1 MYFMRI
7 AIIGSGISGL
17 SAAYFLGKNH
27 EVTIFEKSGR
37 LGGHTHTHQ
46 LELENLIKVDSGFI
60 VLNNKN
66 YKNLMK
72 FFNEIGIDL
81 FETEM
86 SFSVNSKFLI
96 WNSKEFFNFS
106 FLTNFKKIK
115 LLIDIMRFNYL
126 AKTIKRKESIGRWL
140 KTSKFSNLFVQSYLL
155 PMTSAI
161 WSSTSKEIK
170 NFPAESMNNFL
181 KNHGL
186 LNIYDRPQWYSVLG
200 GSITYIEKLLDLK
213 IFDVK
218 LNSKVKINRSDDK
231 VFISNRDESYEYD
244 LLIMANH
251 PNQIKECI
259 DDLSEKEKNALASI
273 KYQKNITIL
282 HGDESLMPK
291 DKNQWC
297 SWNVYK
303 DENYEYV
310 SYWMNNLQKINTS
323 HNIFVTLGNFPKP
336 NLIFN
341 EMQYEHPVFDFKAL
355 EGQKIFKEIQSKKNT
370 YYTGAYLGYGFH
382 EDGIKSSQAI
392 CKLIND
398 RGI

>member
-1 MYFMRI
+1 MRI

-27 EVTIFEKSGR
+27 EVTIFEKLDR

-46 LELENLIKVDSGFI
+46 LELESPIKVDSGFI
-60 VLNNKN
+60 VLNDKN
-66 YKNLMK
+66 YKNLME
-72 FFNEIGIDL
+72 FFKEIEIDL
-81 FETEM
+81 YKTEM

-106 FLTNFKKIK
+106 FLKNLKKIK
-115 LLIDIMRFNYL
+115 LLIHIVKFNYL
-126 AKTIKRKESIGRWL
+126 AKNFKSKESIGKWL
-140 KTSKFSNLFVQSYLL
+140 KTYNFSNLFIESYLL

-161 WSSTSKEIK
+161 WSSTSKGIAK
-170 NFPAESMNNFL
+170 YPAESMNGFL
-181 KNHGL
+181 NNHGL
-186 LNIYDRPQWYSVLG
+186 LNLYDRPQWYSVLG
-200 GSITYIEKLLDLK
+200 GSNTYIEKLLDLK

-218 LNSKVKINRSDDK
+218 LNSKVKINRSDNK
-231 VFISNRDESYEYD
+231 IFISNKEESEEYD

-251 PNQIKECI
+251 PNQIEECLE
-259 DDLSEKEKNALASI
+259 DLSEKEKQATDSI
-273 KYQKNITIL
+273 KYQKNLTIL

-310 SYWMNNLQKINTS
+310 TYWMNNLQKINTS
-323 HNIFVTLGNFPKP
+323 KNIFVTLGDFPKP
-336 NLIFN
+336 NLIFK
-341 EMQYEHPVFDFKAL
+341 EMQYEHPIFDFKAL
-355 EGQKIFKEIQSKKNT
+355 EGQKAFEKIQSEKNT

-398 RGI
+398 RDI

>member
-1 MYFMRI
+1 MRI
-7 AIIGSGISGL
+7 AVIGSGISGL
-17 SAAYFLGKNH
+17 SAAYFLSKNH
-27 EVTIFEKSGR
+27 EVTIFEKSDR

-46 LELENLIKVDSGFI
+46 LKLEKLIKVDSGFI
-60 VLNNKN
+60 VLNDKN
-66 YKNLMK
+66 YKNLMA
-72 FFNEIGIDL
+72 FFNEIDINL
-81 FETEM
+81 YKTEM

-106 FLTNFKKIK
+106 FLSNLKKIK
-115 LLIDIMRFNYL
+115 LLIDIIRFNYL
-126 AKTIKRKESIGRWL
+126 VKKYKNKESIGKWL
-140 KTSKFSNLFVQSYLL
+140 KHFKFSNLFIESYLL

-161 WSSTSKEIK
+161 WSSNSKEIA
-170 NFPAESMNNFL
+170 NYPAESMGNFL
-181 KNHGL
+181 NNHGL
-186 LNIYDRPQWYSVLG
+186 LNLYDRPQWYSVLG
-200 GSITYIEKLLDLK
+200 GSSTYIEKLLNLK

-218 LNSKVKINRSDDK
+218 LNSKVKINRSDNK
-231 VFISNRDESYEYD
+231 IFISNKDESEEYD

-251 PNQIKECI
+251 PNQIEECI
-259 DDLSEKEKNALASI
+259 EDLSKKEKQAIDSI

-310 SYWMNNLQKINTS
+310 TYWMNNLQKINTS
-323 HNIFVTLGNFPKP
+323 KDIFVTLGDFPKP
-336 NLIFN
+336 NSIFN
-341 EMQYEHPVFDFKAL
+341 EMQYEHPVFNFKAL
-355 EGQKIFKEIQSKKNT
+355 EGQKAFEKIQSEKNT

-392 CKLIND
+392 CKLINE
-398 RGI
+398 INI

>member
-1 MYFMRI
+1 MRI

-27 EVTIFEKSGR
+27 EVTIFEKSDR

-46 LELENLIKVDSGFI
+46 LELETTAKVDSGFI
-60 VLNNKN
+60 VLNDKN
-66 YKNLMK
+66 YKNLME
-72 FFNEIGIDL
+72 FFKEIEIDL
-81 FETEM
+81 YKTEM

-106 FLTNFKKIK
+106 FLKNLKKIK
-115 LLIDIMRFNYL
+115 LLIDIMKFNYL
-126 AKTIKRKESIGRWL
+126 AKNFKNKENIGKWL
-140 KTSKFSNLFVQSYLL
+140 KTYNFSNLFIESYLL

-161 WSSTSKEIK
+161 WSSTSKGITK
-170 NFPAESMNNFL
+170 YPAESMNGFL
-181 KNHGL
+181 NNHGL
-186 LNIYDRPQWYSVLG
+186 LNLYNRPQWYSVLG
-200 GSITYIEKLLDLK
+200 GSNTYIEKLLDLK

-218 LNSKVKINRSDDK
+218 LNSKVKINRLDNK
-231 VFISNRDESYEYD
+231 IFISNKGESEEYD
-244 LLIMANH
+244 LLIMATH
-251 PNQIKECI
+251 PNQIEECI
-259 DDLSEKEKNALASI
+259 EDLSEKEKQAMDLI
-273 KYQKNITIL
+273 KYQKNTTIL

-291 DKNQWC
+291 NKNHWC

-310 SYWMNNLQKINTS
+310 TYWMNNLQKINTS
-323 HNIFVTLGNFPKP
+323 KNIFVTLGDFPKP

-355 EGQKIFKEIQSKKNT
+355 EGQKAFEKIQSEKNT

-398 RGI
+398 INI

>member
-1 MYFMRI
+1 MRI

-27 EVTIFEKSGR
+27 EVTIFEKSDR

-46 LELENLIKVDSGFI
+46 LELETTAKVDSGFI
-60 VLNNKN
+60 VLNDKN
-66 YKNLMK
+66 YKNLME
-72 FFNEIGIDL
+72 FFKVIEIDL
-81 FETEM
+81 YKTEM

-106 FLTNFKKIK
+106 FLKNLKKIK
-115 LLIDIMRFNYL
+115 LLIDIMKFNYL
-126 AKTIKRKESIGRWL
+126 AKNFKNKESIGKWL
-140 KTSKFSNLFVQSYLL
+140 KTYNFSNLFIESYLL

-161 WSSTSKEIK
+161 WSSTSKGIA
-170 NFPAESMNNFL
+170 NYPAKSMNSFL

-186 LNIYDRPQWYSVLG
+186 LNLYNRPQWYSVLG
-200 GSITYIEKLLDLK
+200 GSNTYIEKLLDLK

-218 LNSKVKINRSDDK
+218 LNSKVKINRSDNK
-231 VFISNRDESYEYD
+231 IFISNKDESEEYD
-244 LLIMANH
+244 LLIMATH
-251 PNQIKECI
+251 PNQIEECI
-259 DDLSEKEKNALASI
+259 EDLSEKEKQAMDLI
-273 KYQKNITIL
+273 KYQKNRTIL
-282 HGDESLMPK
+282 HGDESLMPNN
-291 DKNQWC
+291 KNHWC

-310 SYWMNNLQKINTS
+310 TYWMNNLQKINTS
-323 HNIFVTLGNFPKP
+323 KNIFVTLGDFPKP

-355 EGQKIFKEIQSKKNT
+355 EGQKAFEKIQSEKNT

-398 RGI
+398 INI

>member
-1 MYFMRI
+1 MRI

-27 EVTIFEKSGR
+27 EVTIFEKSDR

-46 LELENLIKVDSGFI
+46 LELETTAKVDSGFI
-60 VLNNKN
+60 VLNDKN
-66 YKNLMK
+66 YKNLME
-72 FFNEIGIDL
+72 FFKEIEIDL
-81 FETEM
+81 YKTEM
-86 SFSVNSKFLI
+86 SFSVNSKFLV

-106 FLTNFKKIK
+106 FLKNLKKIK
-115 LLIDIMRFNYL
+115 LLIDIMKFNYL
-126 AKTIKRKESIGRWL
+126 AKNFKNKESIGKWL
-140 KTSKFSNLFVQSYLL
+140 KTYNFSNLFIESYLL

-161 WSSTSKEIK
+161 WSSTSKGIAK
-170 NFPAESMNNFL
+170 YPAESLNGFL
-181 KNHGL
+181 NNHGL
-186 LNIYDRPQWYSVLG
+186 LNLYDRPQWYSVLG
-200 GSITYIEKLLDLK
+200 GSNTYIEKLLDLK

-218 LNSKVKINRSDDK
+218 LNSKIKINRSDNK
-231 VFISNRDESYEYD
+231 IFIFNKGESEEYD
-244 LLIMANH
+244 LLIMATH
-251 PNQIKECI
+251 PNQIEECI
-259 DDLSEKEKNALASI
+259 EDLSEKEKQATDSI
-273 KYQKNITIL
+273 KYQKNLTIL

-310 SYWMNNLQKINTS
+310 TYWMNNLQKINTS
-323 HNIFVTLGNFPKP
+323 KNIFVTLGDFPEP
-336 NLIFN
+336 NLIFK

-355 EGQKIFKEIQSKKNT
+355 EGQKAFEKIQSEKNT

-382 EDGIKSSQAI
+382 EDGIKSSQTI

-398 RGI
+398 RNI

>member
-1 MYFMRI
+1 MRI

-27 EVTIFEKSGR
+27 EVTIFEKSDR

-46 LELENLIKVDSGFI
+46 LELETSIKVDSGFI
-60 VLNNKN
+60 VLNDKN

-72 FFNEIGIDL
+72 FFKEIDIDL
-81 FETEM
+81 HKTEM

-106 FLTNFKKIK
+106 FLKNLKKIK

-126 AKTIKRKESIGRWL
+126 AKNFKNKESIGKWL
-140 KTSKFSNLFVQSYLL
+140 KTYNFSNLFIESYLL

-161 WSSTSKEIK
+161 WSSTSKGIA
-170 NFPAESMNNFL
+170 NYPAESMNSFL
-181 KNHGL
+181 NNHGL
-186 LNIYDRPQWYSVLG
+186 LNLYDRPQWYSVLG
-200 GSITYIEKLLDLK
+200 GSNTYVEKLLDLK
-213 IFDVK
+213 IFDVE
-218 LNSKVKINRSDDK
+218 LNSKVKINRSHNRI
-231 VFISNRDESYEYD
+231 FISNKEKSEEYD

-251 PNQIKECI
+251 PNQIEECI
-259 DDLSEKEKNALASI
+259 EDLSEKEKKAMDLI
-273 KYQKNITIL
+273 KYQKNLTIL

-291 DKNQWC
+291 DKNLWC

-310 SYWMNNLQKINTS
+310 TYWMNNLQKINS
-323 HNIFVTLGNFPKP
+323 NKNIFVTLGDFPKP

-341 EMQYEHPVFDFKAL
+341 EMKYEHPVFDFKTL
-355 EGQKIFKEIQSKKNT
+355 EGQRAFEKIQSEKNT

-382 EDGIKSSQAI
+382 EDGIKSSQVI

-398 RGI
+398 RNI

>member
-1 MYFMRI
+1 MRI

-27 EVTIFEKSGR
+27 EVTIFEKSDR

-46 LELENLIKVDSGFI
+46 LELETTIKVDSGFI
-60 VLNNKN
+60 VLNDKN
-66 YKNLMK
+66 YKNLME
-72 FFNEIGIDL
+72 FFKEIDINL
-81 FETEM
+81 YETEM
-86 SFSVNSKFLI
+86 SFSVNSKFLV

-106 FLTNFKKIK
+106 FLKNLKKIK
-115 LLIDIMRFNYL
+115 LLIDIMKFNYL
-126 AKTIKRKESIGRWL
+126 AKNFKNKESIGKWL
-140 KTSKFSNLFVQSYLL
+140 KTYNLSNLFIESYLL

-161 WSSTSKEIK
+161 WSSTSKGIAK
-170 NFPAESMNNFL
+170 YPAKSMNGFL
-181 KNHGL
+181 NNHGL
-186 LNIYDRPQWYSVLG
+186 LNLYDRPQWYSVLG
-200 GSITYIEKLLDLK
+200 GSNTYVEKLLDLK

-218 LNSKVKINRSDDK
+218 LNSKVKINRSDNK
-231 VFISNRDESYEYD
+231 IFISNKEESEEYD

-251 PNQIKECI
+251 PNQIEECI
-259 DDLSEKEKNALASI
+259 EDLSEKEKQATNSI
-273 KYQKNITIL
+273 KYQKNLTIL
-282 HGDESLMPK
+282 HGDESLMPN

-310 SYWMNNLQKINTS
+310 TYWMNNLQKINTNK
-323 HNIFVTLGNFPKP
+323 NIFVTLGDFPEP

-341 EMQYEHPVFDFKAL
+341 EMQYEHPVLDFKAL
-355 EGQKIFKEIQSKKNT
+355 EGQKAFEKIQSEKNT

-382 EDGIKSSQAI
+382 EDGIKSSQTI

-398 RGI
+398 RNI

>member
-1 MYFMRI
+1 MRI

-27 EVTIFEKSGR
+27 EVTIFEKLDR

-46 LELENLIKVDSGFI
+46 LELESPIKVDSGFI
-60 VLNNKN
+60 VLNDKN
-66 YKNLMK
+66 YKNLME
-72 FFNEIGIDL
+72 FFKEIEIDL
-81 FETEM
+81 YKTEM

-106 FLTNFKKIK
+106 FLKNLKKIK
-115 LLIDIMRFNYL
+115 LLIDIMKFNYL
-126 AKTIKRKESIGRWL
+126 AKNFKNKENIGKWL
-140 KTSKFSNLFVQSYLL
+140 KTYNFSNLFIESYLL

-161 WSSTSKEIK
+161 WSSTSKGITK
-170 NFPAESMNNFL
+170 YPAESMNGFL
-181 KNHGL
+181 NNHGL
-186 LNIYDRPQWYSVLG
+186 LNLYNRPQWYSVLG
-200 GSITYIEKLLDLK
+200 GSNTYVEKLLDLK

-218 LNSKVKINRSDDK
+218 LNSKVKINRSDNK
-231 VFISNRDESYEYD
+231 IFISNRGESEEYD

-251 PNQIKECI
+251 PNQIEECLE
-259 DDLSEKEKNALASI
+259 DLSEKEKQATDSI
-273 KYQKNITIL
+273 KYQKNLTIL

-310 SYWMNNLQKINTS
+310 TYWMNNLQKINTS
-323 HNIFVTLGNFPKP
+323 KNIFVTLGDFPKP
-336 NLIFN
+336 NLIFK
-341 EMQYEHPVFDFKAL
+341 EMQYEHPIFDFKAL
-355 EGQKIFKEIQSKKNT
+355 EGQKAFEKIQSQKNT

-398 RGI
+398 RDI

>member
-1 MYFMRI
+1 MRI

-27 EVTIFEKSGR
+27 EVTIFEKSDR

-46 LELENLIKVDSGFI
+46 LELETTAKVDSGFI
-60 VLNNKN
+60 VLNDKN
-66 YKNLMK
+66 YKNLME
-72 FFNEIGIDL
+72 FFKEIEIDL
-81 FETEM
+81 YKTEM

-106 FLTNFKKIK
+106 FLKNLKKIK
-115 LLIDIMRFNYL
+115 LLIDIMKFNYL
-126 AKTIKRKESIGRWL
+126 AKNFKNKENIGKWL
-140 KTSKFSNLFVQSYLL
+140 KTYNFSNLFIESYLL

-161 WSSTSKEIK
+161 WSSTSKGIAK
-170 NFPAESMNNFL
+170 YPAESMNGFL
-181 KNHGL
+181 NNHGL
-186 LNIYDRPQWYSVLG
+186 LNLYDRPQWYSVLG
-200 GSITYIEKLLDLK
+200 GSNTYIEKLLDLK

-218 LNSKVKINRSDDK
+218 LNSKVKINRSDNK
-231 VFISNRDESYEYD
+231 IFISNRGESEEYD

-251 PNQIKECI
+251 PNQIEECLE
-259 DDLSEKEKNALASI
+259 DLSEKEKQATDSI
-273 KYQKNITIL
+273 KYQKNLTIL

-310 SYWMNNLQKINTS
+310 TYWMNNLQKINTS
-323 HNIFVTLGNFPKP
+323 KNIFVTLGDFPEP
-336 NLIFN
+336 NLIFK
-341 EMQYEHPVFDFKAL
+341 EMQYEHPVLDFKAL
-355 EGQKIFKEIQSKKNT
+355 EGQKAFEKIQSEKNT

-382 EDGIKSSQAI
+382 EDGIKSSQTI
-392 CKLIND
+392 CKLIDD
-398 RGI
+398 RNI

>member
-1 MYFMRI
+1 MRI
-7 AIIGSGISGL
+7 AIIGSGIGGL
-17 SAAYFLGKNH
+17 SAAYFLGKNN
-27 EVTIFEKSGR
+27 EVTIFEKADR

-46 LELENLIKVDSGFI
+46 LELETTIEVDSGFI
-60 VLNNKN
+60 VLNDKN
-66 YKNLMK
+66 YKNLME
-72 FFNEIGIDL
+72 FFNEIEIDL
-81 FETEM
+81 YETEM

-106 FLTNFKKIK
+106 FLKNLKKIK
-115 LLIDIMRFNYL
+115 LLIDIMKFNYL
-126 AKTIKRKESIGRWL
+126 AKNFKNKESIGKWL
-140 KTSKFSNLFVQSYLL
+140 KTYNFSHLFIESYLL

-161 WSSTSKEIK
+161 WSSTSKGIA
-170 NFPAESMNNFL
+170 NYPAESMNSFL

-186 LNIYDRPQWYSVLG
+186 LNLYNRPQWYSVLG
-200 GSITYIEKLLDLK
+200 GSNTYIEKLLDLK

-218 LNSKVKINRSDDK
+218 LNSKVKINRSDNK
-231 VFISNRDESYEYD
+231 IFISNKDESEEYD

-251 PNQIKECI
+251 PNQIEECI
-259 DDLSEKEKNALASI
+259 EDLSEKEKQAMDLI
-273 KYQKNITIL
+273 KYQKNRTIL
-282 HGDESLMPK
+282 HGDESLMPNN
-291 DKNQWC
+291 KNHWC

-310 SYWMNNLQKINTS
+310 TYWMNNLQKINTS
-323 HNIFVTLGNFPKP
+323 KNIFVTLGDFPKP

-355 EGQKIFKEIQSKKNT
+355 EGQKAFEKIQSEKNT

-398 RGI
+398 INI

>member
-1 MYFMRI
+1 MRI
-7 AIIGSGISGL
+7 AIIGSGIGGL
-17 SAAYFLGKNH
+17 SAAYFLGKNN
-27 EVTIFEKSGR
+27 EVTIFEKSDR

-46 LELENLIKVDSGFI
+46 LELETTIKVDSGFI
-60 VLNNKN
+60 VLNDKN
-66 YKNLMK
+66 YKNLME
-72 FFNEIGIDL
+72 FFNEIEIDL
-81 FETEM
+81 YETEM

-106 FLTNFKKIK
+106 FLKNLKKIK
-115 LLIDIMRFNYL
+115 LLIDIMKFNYL
-126 AKTIKRKESIGRWL
+126 AKNFKNKESIGMWL
-140 KTSKFSNLFVQSYLL
+140 KTYNFSNLFIESYLL

-161 WSSTSKEIK
+161 WSSTSKGIA
-170 NFPAESMNNFL
+170 NYPAESMNSFL
-181 KNHGL
+181 NNHGL
-186 LNIYDRPQWYSVLG
+186 LNLYNRPQWYSVLG
-200 GSITYIEKLLDLK
+200 GSNTYIEKLLDLK

-218 LNSKVKINRSDDK
+218 LNSKVKINRLDNK
-231 VFISNRDESYEYD
+231 IFISNKDESEEYD

-251 PNQIKECI
+251 PNQIEECI
-259 DDLSEKEKNALASI
+259 EDLSEREKQAMDLI
-273 KYQKNITIL
+273 KYQKNTTIL

-291 DKNQWC
+291 NKNHWC

-310 SYWMNNLQKINTS
+310 TYWMNNLQKISTS
-323 HNIFVTLGNFPKP
+323 KNIFVTLGDFPKP

-355 EGQKIFKEIQSKKNT
+355 EGQKAFEKIQSEKNT

-398 RGI
+398 INI

>member
-1 MYFMRI
+1 MRI

-27 EVTIFEKSGR
+27 EVTIFEKSDR

-46 LELENLIKVDSGFI
+46 LELETTIKVDSGFI
-60 VLNNKN
+60 VLNDKN
-66 YKNLMK
+66 YKNLME
-72 FFNEIGIDL
+72 FFKEIDINL
-81 FETEM
+81 YETEM
-86 SFSVNSKFLI
+86 SFSVNSKFLV

-106 FLTNFKKIK
+106 FLKNLKKIK
-115 LLIDIMRFNYL
+115 LLIDIMKFNYL
-126 AKTIKRKESIGRWL
+126 AKNFKNKESIGKWL
-140 KTSKFSNLFVQSYLL
+140 KTYNLSNLFIESYLL

-161 WSSTSKEIK
+161 WSSTSKGIAK
-170 NFPAESMNNFL
+170 YPAKSMNGFL
-181 KNHGL
+181 NNHGL
-186 LNIYDRPQWYSVLG
+186 LNLYDRPQWYSVLG
-200 GSITYIEKLLDLK
+200 GSNTYIEKLLDLK

-218 LNSKVKINRSDDK
+218 LNSKVKINRSDNK
-231 VFISNRDESYEYD
+231 IFISNKEESEEYD

-251 PNQIKECI
+251 PNQIEECI
-259 DDLSEKEKNALASI
+259 EDLSEKEKQATNSI
-273 KYQKNITIL
+273 KYQKNLTIL
-282 HGDESLMPK
+282 HGDESLMPN

-310 SYWMNNLQKINTS
+310 TYWMNNLQKINTNK
-323 HNIFVTLGNFPKP
+323 NIFVTLGDFPEP

-341 EMQYEHPVFDFKAL
+341 EMQYEHPVLDFKAL
-355 EGQKIFKEIQSKKNT
+355 EGQKAFEKIQSEKNT

-382 EDGIKSSQAI
+382 EDGIKSSQTI

-398 RGI
+398 RNI

>member
-1 MYFMRI
+1 MRI

-27 EVTIFEKSGR
+27 EVTIFEKSDR

-46 LELENLIKVDSGFI
+46 LELETTAKVDSGFI
-60 VLNNKN
+60 VLNDKN
-66 YKNLMK
+66 YKNLME
-72 FFNEIGIDL
+72 FFKEIEIDL
-81 FETEM
+81 YKTEM

-106 FLTNFKKIK
+106 FLKNLKKIK
-115 LLIDIMRFNYL
+115 LLIDIMKFNYL
-126 AKTIKRKESIGRWL
+126 AKNFKNKESIGKWL
-140 KTSKFSNLFVQSYLL
+140 KTYNFSNLFIESYLL

-161 WSSTSKEIK
+161 WSSTSKGIAK
-170 NFPAESMNNFL
+170 YPAESLNGFL
-181 KNHGL
+181 NNHGL
-186 LNIYDRPQWYSVLG
+186 LNLYDRPQWYSVLG
-200 GSITYIEKLLDLK
+200 GSNTYIGKLLDLK
-213 IFDVK
+213 IFNVK
-218 LNSKVKINRSDDK
+218 LNSKVKINRPDNK
-231 VFISNRDESYEYD
+231 IFISNKEESEEYD
-244 LLIMANH
+244 LLIMATH
-251 PNQIKECI
+251 PNQIEECI
-259 DDLSEKEKNALASI
+259 EDLSEGEKLATDSI
-273 KYQKNITIL
+273 KYQKNLTIL

-310 SYWMNNLQKINTS
+310 TYWMNNLQKINTS
-323 HNIFVTLGNFPKP
+323 KNIFVTLGDFPQP

-341 EMQYEHPVFDFKAL
+341 EMQYEHPVLDFKAL
-355 EGQKIFKEIQSKKNT
+355 EGQKAFEKIQSEKNT

-382 EDGIKSSQAI
+382 EDGIKSSQTI

-398 RGI
+398 RNI

>member
-1 MYFMRI
+1 MRI

-27 EVTIFEKSGR
+27 EVTIFEKSDR
-37 LGGHTHTHQ
+37 LGGHTHTHH
-46 LELENLIKVDSGFI
+46 LELETSIKVDSGFI
-60 VLNNKN
+60 VLNDKN

-72 FFNEIGIDL
+72 FFKEIDIDL
-81 FETEM
+81 HKTEM

-106 FLTNFKKIK
+106 FLKNLKKIK

-126 AKTIKRKESIGRWL
+126 AKNFKNKESIGKWL
-140 KTSKFSNLFVQSYLL
+140 KTYNFSNLFIESYLL

-161 WSSTSKEIK
+161 WSSTSKGIA
-170 NFPAESMNNFL
+170 NYPAESMNSFL
-181 KNHGL
+181 NNHGL
-186 LNIYDRPQWYSVLG
+186 LNLYDRPQWYSVLG
-200 GSITYIEKLLDLK
+200 GSNTYVEKLLDLK
-213 IFDVK
+213 IFDVE
-218 LNSKVKINRSDDK
+218 LNSKVKINRSHNRI
-231 VFISNRDESYEYD
+231 FISNKEKSEEYD

-251 PNQIKECI
+251 PNQIEECI
-259 DDLSEKEKNALASI
+259 EDLSEKEKKAMDLI
-273 KYQKNITIL
+273 KYQKNLTIL

-291 DKNQWC
+291 DKNLWC

-310 SYWMNNLQKINTS
+310 TYWMNNLQKINTS
-323 HNIFVTLGNFPKP
+323 KNIFVTLGDFPKP

-341 EMQYEHPVFDFKAL
+341 EMEYEHPIFDFKAL
-355 EGQKIFKEIQSKKNT
+355 MGQKKFKEIQSEKNT

-382 EDGIKSSQAI
+382 EDGIKSSLAI
-392 CKLIND
+392 SKLINTRD
-398 RGI
+398 I

>member
-1 MYFMRI
+1 MRI
-7 AIIGSGISGL
+7 AIIGSGIGGL
-17 SAAYFLGKNH
+17 SAAYFLGKNN
-27 EVTIFEKSGR
+27 EVTIFEKSDR

-46 LELENLIKVDSGFI
+46 LELETTIKVDSGFI
-60 VLNNKN
+60 VLNDKN
-66 YKNLMK
+66 YKNLME
-72 FFNEIGIDL
+72 FFNEIEIDL
-81 FETEM
+81 YETEM

-106 FLTNFKKIK
+106 FLKNLKKIK
-115 LLIDIMRFNYL
+115 LLIDIMKFNYL
-126 AKTIKRKESIGRWL
+126 AKNFKNKENIGKWL
-140 KTSKFSNLFVQSYLL
+140 KTYNFSNLFIESYLL

-161 WSSTSKEIK
+161 WSSTSKGITK
-170 NFPAESMNNFL
+170 YPAESMNGFL
-181 KNHGL
+181 NNHGL
-186 LNIYDRPQWYSVLG
+186 LNLYNRPQWYSVLG
-200 GSITYIEKLLDLK
+200 GSNTYIEKLLDLK

-218 LNSKVKINRSDDK
+218 LNSKVKINRSDNK
-231 VFISNRDESYEYD
+231 IFISNKGESEEYD

-251 PNQIKECI
+251 PNQIEECI
-259 DDLSEKEKNALASI
+259 EDLSEREKQAMDLI
-273 KYQKNITIL
+273 KYQKNTTIL

-291 DKNQWC
+291 NKNHWC

-310 SYWMNNLQKINTS
+310 TYWMNNLQKISTS
-323 HNIFVTLGNFPKP
+323 KNIFVTLGDFPKP

-355 EGQKIFKEIQSKKNT
+355 EGQKAFEKIQSEKNT

-398 RGI
+398 INI

>member
-1 MYFMRI
+1 MRI

-27 EVTIFEKSGR
+27 EVTIFEKSDR

-46 LELENLIKVDSGFI
+46 LELETSIKVDSGFI
-60 VLNNKN
+60 VLNDKN

-72 FFNEIGIDL
+72 FFKEIDIDL
-81 FETEM
+81 HKTEM

-106 FLTNFKKIK
+106 FLKNPKKIK

-126 AKTIKRKESIGRWL
+126 AKNFKNKESIGKWL
-140 KTSKFSNLFVQSYLL
+140 KTYNFSNLFIESYLL

-161 WSSTSKEIK
+161 WSSTSKGIA
-170 NFPAESMNNFL
+170 NYPAESMNSFL
-181 KNHGL
+181 NNHGL
-186 LNIYDRPQWYSVLG
+186 LNLYDRPQWYSVLG
-200 GSITYIEKLLDLK
+200 GSNTYVEKLLDLK
-213 IFDVK
+213 IFDVE
-218 LNSKVKINRSDDK
+218 LNSKVKINRSHNRI
-231 VFISNRDESYEYD
+231 FISNKEESEEYD

-251 PNQIKECI
+251 PNQIEECI
-259 DDLSEKEKNALASI
+259 EDLSEKEKKAMDLI
-273 KYQKNITIL
+273 KYQKNLTIL
-282 HGDESLMPK
+282 HSDESLMPK
-291 DKNQWC
+291 DKNLWC

-310 SYWMNNLQKINTS
+310 TYWMNNLQKINS
-323 HNIFVTLGNFPKP
+323 NKNIFVTLGDFPKP

-341 EMQYEHPVFDFKAL
+341 EMKYEHPVFDFKTL
-355 EGQKIFKEIQSKKNT
+355 EGQRAFEKIQSEKNT

-382 EDGIKSSQAI
+382 EDGIKSSQVI

-398 RGI
+398 RNI

>member
-1 MYFMRI
+1 MRI

-17 SAAYFLGKNH
+17 SAAYFLSKNH
-27 EVTIFEKSGR
+27 EVTIFEKSDR

-46 LELENLIKVDSGFI
+46 LKLENLIKVDSGFI
-60 VLNNKN
+60 VLNDKN
-66 YKNLMK
+66 YKNLME
-72 FFNEIGIDL
+72 FFNEIDINL
-81 FETEM
+81 YKTEM

-106 FLTNFKKIK
+106 FLSNLKKIK
-115 LLIDIMRFNYL
+115 LLIDIIRFNYL
-126 AKTIKRKESIGRWL
+126 VKKYKNKESIGKWL
-140 KTSKFSNLFVQSYLL
+140 KHFKFSNLFVESYLL

-161 WSSTSKEIK
+161 WSSTSKEIT
-170 NFPAESMNNFL
+170 NYPVESKSNFL
-181 KNHGL
+181 NNHGL
-186 LNIYDRPQWYSVLG
+186 LNLYDRPQWYSVLG
-200 GSITYIEKLLDLK
+200 GSSTYIEKLLNLK

-218 LNSKVKINRSDDK
+218 LNSKVKINRSDNK
-231 VFISNRDESYEYD
+231 IFISNKDESEEYD

-251 PNQIKECI
+251 PNQIEGCI
-259 DDLSEKEKNALASI
+259 EDLSKKEKQAIDSI

-310 SYWMNNLQKINTS
+310 TYWMNNLQKINTS
-323 HNIFVTLGNFPKP
+323 KDIFVTLGDFPKP

-341 EMQYEHPVFDFKAL
+341 EMQYEHPVFNFKAL
-355 EGQKIFKEIQSKKNT
+355 EGQKAFEKIQSEKNT

-392 CKLIND
+392 CKLINE
-398 RGI
+398 INI

>member
-1 MYFMRI
+1 MRI

-27 EVTIFEKSGR
+27 EVTIFEKLDR

-46 LELENLIKVDSGFI
+46 LELETTAKVDSGFI
-60 VLNNKN
+60 VLNDKN
-66 YKNLMK
+66 YKNLME
-72 FFNEIGIDL
+72 FFKEIEIDL
-81 FETEM
+81 YKTEM

-106 FLTNFKKIK
+106 FLKNLKKIK
-115 LLIDIMRFNYL
+115 LLIDIMKFNYL
-126 AKTIKRKESIGRWL
+126 AKNFKNKENIGKWL
-140 KTSKFSNLFVQSYLL
+140 KTYNFSNLFIESYLL

-161 WSSTSKEIK
+161 WSSTSEGIAKY
-170 NFPAESMNNFL
+170 PAESLNGFL
-181 KNHGL
+181 NNHGL
-186 LNIYDRPQWYSVLG
+186 LNLYDRPQWYSVLG
-200 GSITYIEKLLDLK
+200 GSNTYVEKLLDLK

-218 LNSKVKINRSDDK
+218 LNSKVKINRSDNK
-231 VFISNRDESYEYD
+231 IFISNKDESEEYD

-251 PNQIKECI
+251 PNQIEECI
-259 DDLSEKEKNALASI
+259 EDLSEKEKQAMDLI
-273 KYQKNITIL
+273 KYQKNRTIL

-291 DKNQWC
+291 NKNHWC

-310 SYWMNNLQKINTS
+310 TYWMNNLQKINTS
-323 HNIFVTLGNFPKP
+323 KNIFVTLGDFPKP

-355 EGQKIFKEIQSKKNT
+355 EGQKAFEKIQSEKNT

-398 RGI
+398 INI

>member
-1 MYFMRI
+1 MRI
-7 AIIGSGISGL
+7 AIIGSGIGGL
-17 SAAYFLGKNH
+17 SAAYFLGKNN
-27 EVTIFEKSGR
+27 EVTIFEKSDR

-46 LELENLIKVDSGFI
+46 LELETTIKVDSGFI
-60 VLNNKN
+60 VLNDKN
-66 YKNLMK
+66 YKNLME
-72 FFNEIGIDL
+72 FFNEIEIDL
-81 FETEM
+81 YETEM

-106 FLTNFKKIK
+106 FLKNLKKIK
-115 LLIDIMRFNYL
+115 LLIDIMKFNYL
-126 AKTIKRKESIGRWL
+126 AKNFKNKESIGKWL
-140 KTSKFSNLFVQSYLL
+140 KTYNFSNLFIESYLL

-161 WSSTSKEIK
+161 WSSTSKGIA
-170 NFPAESMNNFL
+170 NYPAESMNSFL
-181 KNHGL
+181 NNHGL
-186 LNIYDRPQWYSVLG
+186 LNLYNRPQWYSVLG
-200 GSITYIEKLLDLK
+200 GSNTYIERLLDLK

-218 LNSKVKINRSDDK
+218 LNSKVKINRSDNK
-231 VFISNRDESYEYD
+231 IFISNKDESEEYD

-251 PNQIKECI
+251 PNQIEECI
-259 DDLSEKEKNALASI
+259 EDLSEKEKQAMDLI
-273 KYQKNITIL
+273 KYQKNRTIL
-282 HGDESLMPK
+282 HGDESLMPNN
-291 DKNQWC
+291 KNYWC

-310 SYWMNNLQKINTS
+310 TYWMNNLQKISTS
-323 HNIFVTLGNFPKP
+323 KNIFVTLGDFPKP

-355 EGQKIFKEIQSKKNT
+355 EGQKAFEKIQSEKNT

-398 RGI
+398 INI

>member
-1 MYFMRI
+1 MRI

-27 EVTIFEKSGR
+27 EVTIFEKLDR

-46 LELENLIKVDSGFI
+46 LKLESPIKVDSGFI
-60 VLNNKN
+60 VLNDKN
-66 YKNLMK
+66 YKNLME
-72 FFNEIGIDL
+72 FFKEIEIDL
-81 FETEM
+81 YKTEM

-106 FLTNFKKIK
+106 FLKNLKKIK
-115 LLIDIMRFNYL
+115 LLIDIVKFNYL
-126 AKTIKRKESIGRWL
+126 AKNFKNKESIGKWL
-140 KTSKFSNLFVQSYLL
+140 KTYNFSNLFIESYLL

-161 WSSTSKEIK
+161 WSSTSKGIAK
-170 NFPAESMNNFL
+170 YPAESLNGFL
-181 KNHGL
+181 NNHGL
-186 LNIYDRPQWYSVLG
+186 LNLYDRPQWYSVLG
-200 GSITYIEKLLDLK
+200 GSNTYVEKLLDLK

-218 LNSKVKINRSDDK
+218 LNSKVKINRSDNK
-231 VFISNRDESYEYD
+231 IFISNKGKSEEYD

-251 PNQIKECI
+251 PNQIEECI
-259 DDLSEKEKNALASI
+259 EDLSEKEKQATDSI
-273 KYQKNITIL
+273 KYQKNLTIL

-310 SYWMNNLQKINTS
+310 TYWMNNLQKINTS
-323 HNIFVTLGNFPKP
+323 KNIFVTLGDFPKP
-336 NLIFN
+336 NLIFK
-341 EMQYEHPVFDFKAL
+341 EMQYEHPIFDFKAL
-355 EGQKIFKEIQSKKNT
+355 EGQKAFEKIQSQKNT

-398 RGI
+398 RDI

>member
-1 MYFMRI
+1 MRI
-7 AIIGSGISGL
+7 AIIGSGIGGL
-17 SAAYFLGKNH
+17 SAAYFLGKNN
-27 EVTIFEKSGR
+27 EVTIFEKSDR

-46 LELENLIKVDSGFI
+46 LELETTIKVDSGFI
-60 VLNNKN
+60 VLNDKN
-66 YKNLMK
+66 YKNLME
-72 FFNEIGIDL
+72 FFNEIEIDL
-81 FETEM
+81 YETEM

-106 FLTNFKKIK
+106 FLKNLKKIK
-115 LLIDIMRFNYL
+115 LLIDIMKFNYL
-126 AKTIKRKESIGRWL
+126 AKNFKNKESIGMWL
-140 KTSKFSNLFVQSYLL
+140 KTYNFSNLFIESYLL

-161 WSSTSKEIK
+161 WSSTSKGIA
-170 NFPAESMNNFL
+170 NYPAESMNSFL
-181 KNHGL
+181 NNHGL
-186 LNIYDRPQWYSVLG
+186 LNLYNRPQWYSVLG
-200 GSITYIEKLLDLK
+200 GSNTYIEKLLDLK

-218 LNSKVKINRSDDK
+218 LNSKVKINRSDNK
-231 VFISNRDESYEYD
+231 IFISNKDESEEYD

-251 PNQIKECI
+251 PNQIEECI
-259 DDLSEKEKNALASI
+259 EDLSEREKQAMDLI
-273 KYQKNITIL
+273 KYQKNTTIL

-291 DKNQWC
+291 NKNHWC

-310 SYWMNNLQKINTS
+310 TYWMNNLQKISTS
-323 HNIFVTLGNFPKP
+323 KNIFVTLGDFPKP

-355 EGQKIFKEIQSKKNT
+355 EGQKAFEKIQSEKNT

-398 RGI
+398 INI

>member
-1 MYFMRI
+1 MRI

-17 SAAYFLGKNH
+17 SAAYFLSKNH
-27 EVTIFEKSGR
+27 EVTIFEKSDR

-46 LELENLIKVDSGFI
+46 LKLEKLIKVDSGFI
-60 VLNNKN
+60 VLNDKN
-66 YKNLMK
+66 YKNLMA
-72 FFNEIGIDL
+72 FFNEIDINL
-81 FETEM
+81 YKTEM
-86 SFSVNSKFLI
+86 SFSVNSKFLN

-106 FLTNFKKIK
+106 FLSNLKKIK
-115 LLIDIMRFNYL
+115 LLIDIIRFNYL
-126 AKTIKRKESIGRWL
+126 VKKYKNKESIGKWL
-140 KTSKFSNLFVQSYLL
+140 KHFKFSNLFIESYLL

-161 WSSTSKEIK
+161 WSSTSKEIA
-170 NFPAESMNNFL
+170 NYPAESMGNFL
-181 KNHGL
+181 NNHGL
-186 LNIYDRPQWYSVLG
+186 LNLYDRPQWYSVLG
-200 GSITYIEKLLDLK
+200 GSSTYIEKLLNLK

-218 LNSKVKINRSDDK
+218 LNSKVKINRSDNK
-231 VFISNRDESYEYD
+231 IFISNKDESEEYD

-251 PNQIKECI
+251 PNQIEGCI
-259 DDLSEKEKNALASI
+259 EDLSKKEKQAIDSI

-310 SYWMNNLQKINTS
+310 TYWMNNLQKINTS
-323 HNIFVTLGNFPKP
+323 KDIFVTLGDFPKP
-336 NLIFN
+336 NSIFN
-341 EMQYEHPVFDFKAL
+341 EMQYEHPVFNFKAL
-355 EGQKIFKEIQSKKNT
+355 EGQKAFEKIQSEKNT

-392 CKLIND
+392 CKLINE
-398 RGI
+398 INI